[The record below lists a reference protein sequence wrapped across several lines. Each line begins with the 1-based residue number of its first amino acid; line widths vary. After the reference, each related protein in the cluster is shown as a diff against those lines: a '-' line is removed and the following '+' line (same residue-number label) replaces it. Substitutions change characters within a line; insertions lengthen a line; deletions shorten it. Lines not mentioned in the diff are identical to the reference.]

1 VFQLFETEVKRRL
14 KNPPA
19 LATDKTSSPFALVKD
34 ERPENGDII
43 NELFTF
49 SK

>member
-1 VFQLFETEVKRRL
+1 MQLFETEVKRRL

-19 LATDKTSSPFALVKD
+19 LAMDKTSNPFPLLKD
-34 ERPENGDII
+34 EAPENSDVI

>member
-1 VFQLFETEVKRRL
+1 LQLFETEVKRRL

-19 LATDKTSSPFALVKD
+19 LAMDKTSNPFAMIKD
-34 ERPENGDII
+34 EQAENGDVI

-49 SK
+49 SR